1 VQFVVQ
7 WLVDKYSFFSSL
19 PISLLLLSVMLIVG
33 AVVLSLAL
41 LYEGLATYALRKIA
55 GDIQVRIGPNRVG
68 PVGLLQFVAD
78 GVKLFLKEDI
88 IPTDADRKLFIL
100 APFIVFAASFAA
112 FVVLPYSGKL
122 VISNLNIGLF
132 YLLAISSLVV
142 IGVLMGGWAS
152 NSKWSLLGGMRA
164 AAQIVSYELPI
175 GLSLLSV
182 ILITGSLNMGEIVRS
197 QSGGWG
203 IFNWHIFHNPF
214 VFISFFVYFVA
225 AMAEVNQTPFDLP
238 ETESELVA
246 GYFTE
251 YSGMRF
257 GFFFMAEWGDI
268 FIVSAIATTLFL
280 GGWQL
285 PIIDNLDLPVYLEN
299 LLQLGV
305 FLGKTFLL
313 IYLILW
319 IRWTVPRLRV
329 DQIMYM
335 CWKVLLPFA
344 FFNII
349 GTGLWLLIFQGK
361 GVPELITRL
370 FG

>member
-1 VQFVVQ
+1 MQFAIQ
-7 WLVDKYSFFSSL
+7 WLVDKFSFLS
-19 PISLLLLSVMLIVG
+19 PISILLLISLMFIVG
-33 AVVLSLAL
+33 TVVLLLAM
-41 LYEGLATYALRKIA
+41 LYEGLGTYALRKIG

-68 PVGLLQFVAD
+68 PVGLLQFLAD

-88 IPTDADRKLFIL
+88 VPTVVDKKLFIL
-100 APFIVFAASFAA
+100 APFITFAASCAA
-112 FVVLPYSGKL
+112 FVALSYSDRL

-142 IGVLMGGWAS
+142 IGVIMAGWAS

-164 AAQIVSYELPI
+164 AAQIVSYEIPI

-182 ILITGSLNMGEIVRS
+182 ILITQSLNMGEIIRS

-203 IFNWHIFHNPF
+203 ILNWHIFHNPF
-214 VFISFFVYFVA
+214 VFISFFIYFTA
-225 AMAEVNQTPFDLP
+225 ALAEVNQTPFDLP

-257 GFFFMAEWGDI
+257 GFFFMAEWGEI
-268 FIVSAIATTLFL
+268 FIVSAIAVTLFL

-285 PIIDNLDLPVYLEN
+285 PIINNLDIHIYLKN

-313 IYLILW
+313 IYLMLW
-319 IRWTVPRLRV
+319 IRWTLPRLRV

-349 GTGLWLLIFQGK
+349 GTGLWLLIFKGK
-361 GVPELITRL
+361 GIPELVIQL
-370 FG
+370 FS

>member
-1 VQFVVQ
+1 VQSVVQ
-7 WLVDKYSFFSSL
+7 WLVDEFSFLSSISTL
-19 PISLLLLSVMLIVG
+19 LLISLMFIVG
-33 AVVLSLAL
+33 TVVLIFAL
-41 LYEGLATYALRKIA
+41 LYEGLGTYALRKIG

-78 GVKLFLKEDI
+78 GLKLFLKEDI
-88 IPTDADRKLFIL
+88 IPAAADKKLFVL
-100 APFIVFAASFAA
+100 APFITFAASFAA
-112 FVVLPYSGKL
+112 FVALSYSEKL
-122 VISNLNIGLF
+122 VVSNLNIGLF
-132 YLLAISSLVV
+132 YLLAISTLLV
-142 IGVLMGGWAS
+142 IGVIMAGWAS
-152 NSKWSLLGGMRA
+152 NNKWSLLGGMRA
-164 AAQIVSYELPI
+164 AAQIVSYEIPI

-182 ILITGSLNMGEIVRS
+182 ILITESLNMGEIVRS

-203 IFNWHIFHNPF
+203 VFNWHIFHNPF
-214 VFISFFVYFVA
+214 VFISFFIYFA
-225 AMAEVNQTPFDLP
+225 AALAEVNQVPFDLP

-257 GFFFMAEWGDI
+257 GFFFMAEWGMI
-268 FIVSAIATTLFL
+268 FIVSAIAVTLFL

-285 PIIDNLDLPVYLEN
+285 PIISGLDLPIYLEN

-305 FLGKTFLL
+305 FLGKVFLL

-319 IRWTVPRLRV
+319 VRWTLPRLRV

-349 GTGLWLLIFQGK
+349 GTGLWLLIFKGK
-361 GVPELITRL
+361 GIPELIYQL
-370 FG
+370 FT

>member
-1 VQFVVQ
+1 MQSVVQ
-7 WLVDKYSFFSSL
+7 WLVNEFSFLSSISTL
-19 PISLLLLSVMLIVG
+19 ILISLMFIV
-33 AVVLSLAL
+33 ATVVLIFAL
-41 LYEGLATYALRKIA
+41 LYEGLGTYALRKIG

-68 PVGLLQFVAD
+68 PVGLFQFVAD
-78 GVKLFLKEDI
+78 GLKLFLKEDI
-88 IPTDADRKLFIL
+88 IPAAADKKLFIL
-100 APFIVFAASFAA
+100 APFITFAASCAA
-112 FVVLPYSGKL
+112 FVALSYSERL

-142 IGVLMGGWAS
+142 IGVIMAGWAS

-164 AAQIVSYELPI
+164 AAQIVSYEIPI

-182 ILITGSLNMGEIVRS
+182 ILIAESLNMGEIVKN

-203 IFNWHIFHNPF
+203 IFNWHLFHNPF
-214 VFISFFVYFVA
+214 VFISFFIYFAA
-225 AMAEVNQTPFDLP
+225 AMAEVNQVPFDLP

-257 GFFFMAEWGDI
+257 GFFFMAEWGEI
-268 FIVSAIATTLFL
+268 FIVSAIAVTLFL

-285 PIIDNLDLPVYLEN
+285 PILSGLDLPVYLEN

-313 IYLILW
+313 IFLILW
-319 IRWTVPRLRV
+319 IRWTLPRLRV

-349 GTGLWLLIFQGK
+349 GTGLWLLIFKGK
-361 GVPELITRL
+361 GIPELIHQL
-370 FG
+370 FS